1 MFQSCSS
8 LTSLNLSNFN
18 TNNVQDMSF
27 MFNKCSSL
35 TSLNLSNF
43 NTNNVQD
50 MSYMFNQCSSLTS
63 LNLSN
68 FKTDKTGSDI
78 DNIFK
83 KINKNCKLVCDDS
96 KLNKE
101 FIDSINHK

>member
-1 MFQSCSS
+1 MS

-18 TNNVQDMSF
+18 TYNVKDMSY
-27 MFNKCSSL
+27 MFNECSSL
-35 TSLNLSNF
+35 ISLNLSNF
-43 NTNNVQD
+43 NTNN
-50 MSYMFNQCSSLTS
+50 
-63 LNLSN
+63 
-68 FKTDKTGSDI
+68 TGYCI